1 MEDKEYQG
9 KDVSVSQ
16 RQIYILSLLSENPR
30 GYLAEEIQQR
40 LTSWDIHVSKRTIT
54 RDIDELSLNYGI
66 CEEER
71 GGKNYF
77 YADKYTLKNVDLT
90 IEDLV
95 SLAFAKEIVKGYQ
108 HLDMGK
114 HAVAFIDKMVEQSAA
129 LNLKQFEK
137 MGTMFAQSGNKNSV
151 QDDVDVAIEKSIQN
165 AIDNR
170 NKIEISYYSFSSDES
185 SKRVIH
191 PYKLMMIDA
200 YLCVEAYCELREE
213 VRRFRLARIK
223 SLKVL
228 DEKYKESELE
238 ANANSAF
245 LQLNGGKNEDLE
257 LVFYG
262 DAIRYV
268 KEYEKSRAKEIRDL
282 PDGLHFYQTLSIAP
296 DVIRWIR
303 GFGSDV
309 EVIKPVWLRKQLLEE
324 AEQIVMRK

>member
-1 MEDKEYQG
+1 MDELNYQG

-30 GYLAEEIQQR
+30 GYSAEEIQQR

-71 GGKNYF
+71 SGKTYY
-77 YADKYTLKNVDLT
+77 YADKYTLKNVDFT

-95 SLAFAKEIVKGYQ
+95 SLAFAKEIVKEYQ
-108 HLDMGK
+108 HLEMGK
-114 HAVAFIDKMVEQSAA
+114 HAVSFINKIVEQSAA
-129 LNLKQFEK
+129 LNLYQFEK

-151 QDDVDVAIEKSIQN
+151 KDDVDSEVEKGIQN

-170 NKIEISYYSFSSDES
+170 NKIEIAYYSFSSDES

-223 SLKVL
+223 DVQVM
-228 DEKYKESELE
+228 DEKYEESELK
-238 ANANSAF
+238 NYRNLAF
-245 LQLNGGKNEDLE
+245 LQLNGGKPEELE
-257 LVFYG
+257 LVFSG
-262 DAIRYV
+262 NAIRYV
-268 KEYEKSRAKEIRDL
+268 KEYEKSRAKEIREL
-282 PDGLHFYQTLSIAP
+282 PDGLHFYQTLSVAP

-303 GFGSDV
+303 GFGSEV
-309 EVIKPVWLRKQLLEE
+309 EVVKPIWLRKQLLQE
-324 AEQIVMRK
+324 AELIVMRK